1 MKVLIIGT
9 FHHKNKEG
17 LELMLSYL
25 NFEYK
30 WGNYYDISDYDLI
43 FLPDNPIDTSKFP
56 LKKFIFGNHF
66 SVFPTNKIIHINNIH
81 KNSVYIQP
89 SEWASQVWRDMK
101 AETFI
106 PIKTLPFAVNV
117 DKFKPIDS
125 VKDKVFIY
133 FKARKLE
140 ELNILTTF
148 LNKKNIQYEIFD
160 YRKKYNEKDYIE
172 CLQKSKYGIWL
183 GRHESQGFAL
193 QEALSMNVPLLV
205 WDVKSMN
212 QEEKVTDEKIV
223 YKKSNEI
230 TKFCHGG
237 SRVAQFYFLNLN
249 CAKKLYENYLPF
261 DNAPDWWMNSLF
273 RKLNYPSLSFLK
285 IKFHRSFPLMYQ
297 NNDKLISIHL
307 LFVHLLFLNLMLLV
321 PSHNEEKHHLT

>member
-1 MKVLIIGT
+1 MKVLIVGT

-30 WGNYYDISDYDLI
+30 WGKYNDIPNYDLI

-66 SVFPTNKIIHINNIH
+66 SVFPTNKIIHIRNIH

-117 DKFKPIDS
+117 DKFKPNNS
-125 VKDKVFIY
+125 SKDKVFIY
-133 FKARKLE
+133 FKARKQE
-140 ELNILTTF
+140 ELNILTNF
-148 LNKKNIQYEIFD
+148 LNIKNIPYEIFD
-160 YRKKYNEKDYIE
+160 YRKRYNEEDYIRY
-172 CLQKSKYGIWL
+172 LQESKYGIWL

-212 QEEKVTDEKIV
+212 QEEGYNYPEIFGTVIPYFDNRCGEYFYNANEFVEKYNMFINKLDT
-223 YKKSNEI
+223 YKPREFVLDTVSVKQCAE
-230 TKFCHGG
+230 
-237 SRVAQFYFLNLN
+237 NL
-249 CAKKLYENYLPF
+249 KKLINQF
-261 DNAPDWWMNSLF
+261 
-273 RKLNYPSLSFLK
+273 
-285 IKFHRSFPLMYQ
+285 
-297 NNDKLISIHL
+297 
-307 LFVHLLFLNLMLLV
+307 
-321 PSHNEEKHHLT
+321 